1 MVELKKNE
9 ILIEKEEIPKKFYY
23 IVEGEIEH
31 NRKVLGKE
39 NFLAL
44 IHFITQTKV
53 TERYKVKKNCKL
65 IEFSDIDEIEEDI
78 LPDFLKYISRYSN
91 NIIFK
96 NTLNKKFSINE
107 LINNK
112 ESFIKGDS
120 LDLDFSNDED
130 LNELLN
136 TFDYFMNEKESEISL
151 PENFDDYKKELKDSI
166 IELNISKFINYC
178 KKGLY
183 TYEEEWDDFLDE
195 LIDLAITINDRALVL
210 YLLYVAGMKIN
221 DYKKINDLIKKNWEF
236 LRFNNNNIWID
247 YAMRFVNNQL
257 LFEEVLKK

>member
-1 MVELKKNE
+1 MIELKKNE
-9 ILIEKEEIPKKFYY
+9 VLIEKDEIPKRFYY
-23 IVEGEIEH
+23 IVEGEIDH
-31 NRKVLGKE
+31 NGKVLVKD

-44 IHFITQTKV
+44 VHFITQTKV
-53 TERYKVKKNCKL
+53 SERYKVKKNSKL
-65 IEFSDIDEIEEDI
+65 LEFTNLEEIEEDI
-78 LPDFLKYISRYSN
+78 LPSFLKYISRYSN

-96 NTLNKKFSINE
+96 NTLKKRFSINE

-112 ESFIKGDS
+112 ESYIKGDT
-120 LDLDFSNDED
+120 LDLDFSNDEE

-136 TFDYFMNEKESEISL
+136 TFDYFMNKKESEIDL
-151 PENFDDYKKELKDSI
+151 PEKFEDYKKELKDSI

-183 TYEEEWDDFLDE
+183 TYEDNWDEFLDE

-210 YLLYVAGMKIN
+210 YLLYVAGMKIS
-221 DYKKINDLIKKNWEF
+221 DYKQINDLIKKNWEF